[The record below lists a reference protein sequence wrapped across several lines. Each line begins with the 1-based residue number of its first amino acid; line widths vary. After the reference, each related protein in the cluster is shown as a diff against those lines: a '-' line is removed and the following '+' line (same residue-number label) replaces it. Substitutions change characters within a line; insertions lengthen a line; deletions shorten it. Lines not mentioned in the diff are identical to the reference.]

1 MEGIVSRA
9 EQATAV
15 EQPGVNRAG
24 EAVGVVARESGKT
37 ESSRIERGRSTVR

>member
-15 EQPGVNRAG
+15 EQSGVNRAG
-24 EAVGVVARESGKT
+24 EAVGVVAREKVPTQSP
-37 ESSRIERGRSTVR
+37 RIERGRSTVR